1 MYSFGVSPKRDG
13 CKKAWANPD
22 NLWIL
27 SIFRDRYSSIANGKY
42 MPTLTKVANPQR
54 TMGKRSVVPLHSGQG
69 IELFKQDAFEFLS
82 DLKPGSA
89 SLIIASPPYF
99 MGKEYDRST
108 SIKEFEE
115 DHVRMLP
122 LLVRALKEG
131 GSICWQ
137 VGNHLKNGV
146 LIPLDAVVYGV
157 FSKDPRLTLRNRIIW
172 TFGHGTHASK
182 RFSAR
187 HESLLWFTKGDDYYF
202 DLESIRVP
210 QKYPGKR
217 HYKGPNKG
225 QLSGNPGGKNPS
237 DVWDIPNVKS
247 AHIEKTAHP
256 CQFPVALVQRCI
268 KAMTPLNGLVVDP
281 FMGSGSSAVASLIE
295 GRRFSG
301 CDIKDKYVRIA
312 RKRVSEAQSGV
323 ISHRPLEK
331 PIEPPSQTHAV
342 AKRPDHFASA

>member
-1 MYSFGVSPKRDG
+1 MHTR
-13 CKKAWANPD
+13 
-22 NLWIL
+22 
-27 SIFRDRYSSIANGKY
+27 
-42 MPTLTKVANPQR
+42 TKVATTQQQ
-54 TMGKRSVVPLHSGQG
+54 KRSASVVAPDSGKEIQ
-69 IELFKQDAFEFLS
+69 LVQQDAFEFLAN
-82 DLKPGSA
+82 LKPNSVD
-89 SLIIASPPYF
+89 LIIASPPYF

-108 SIKEFEE
+108 SIKEFEQ

-137 VGNHLKNGV
+137 VGNHVKNGA
-146 LIPLDAVVYGV
+146 LIPLDAIVYNV
-157 FSKDPRLTLRNRIIW
+157 FGSGQRLTLRNRIIW

-182 RFSAR
+182 RFSGR
-187 HESLLWFTKGDDYYF
+187 HESLLWFTKGNDYYF
-202 DLESIRVP
+202 DLDPIRVP

-225 QLSGNPGGKNPS
+225 QLSGNPAGKNPS

-247 AHIEKTAHP
+247 KHVEKTAHP

-268 KAMTPLNGLVVDP
+268 KALTPPNGLVVDP

-301 CDIKDKYVRIA
+301 CDNKGKYLRIA
-312 RKRVSEAQSGV
+312 RKRVGEAQSGV
-323 ISHRPLEK
+323 MNHRPLDK
-331 PIEPPSQTHAV
+331 PIVLPLQTHAV
-342 AKRPDHFASA
+342 AKRPAHFV